1 MMAFICLHYVHLVVH
16 REQKEASLPSHWF
29 CVGKRLFFSA
39 HERCIH
45 PMNKGSAVILKHSL
59 CRWLHPLHCAIYICH
74 LSSHKISEQILWDA
88 YGSWINHEGTW
99 SIGLHTE
106 LNTNTAQKE
115 QLVELYLLLYL
126 NHKSWESDQNQYS
139 KGLNHKFLGNTD
151 YHTSSFY
158 ACVLADAQQPKETIC
173 VKPVIPSSFITRN
186 SLVIDTWAHGI
197 MVTWLH
203 GYLLKW

>member
-1 MMAFICLHYVHLVVH
+1 MHTINGKHQRCQKKIEGGCITISKPHNTAACIMMAFICLHYVHLVVH

-59 CRWLHPLHCAIYICH
+59 CWWLHPLHCTICICH

-139 KGLNHKFLGNTD
+139 KGLKSQVFGKHRLS
-151 YHTSSFY
+151 H
-158 ACVLADAQQPKETIC
+158 I
-173 VKPVIPSSFITRN
+173 FILCLCAGRCTATKRN
-186 SLVIDTWAHGI
+186 
-197 MVTWLH
+197 
-203 GYLLKW
+203 YLC